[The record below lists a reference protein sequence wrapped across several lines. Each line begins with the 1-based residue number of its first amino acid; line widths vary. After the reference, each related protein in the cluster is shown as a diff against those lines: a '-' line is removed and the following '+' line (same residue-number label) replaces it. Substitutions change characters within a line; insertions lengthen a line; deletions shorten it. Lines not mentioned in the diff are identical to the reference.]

1 MTDRTS
7 PELIHAARAPLRGIS
22 HTVGKLLHGRD
33 KSLVRRFQQDAA
45 PYVGELN
52 AGELATY
59 AVHAGAAVIPNHA
72 ETLDVLGG
80 WLRLGGGNSAPV
92 ARLDVHRSAISE
104 QREHTFTHVTLASPP
119 YGGHA
124 DGRFGL
130 QILVKTLEGEP
141 YQGIIKP
148 VYTQTHHAGRAAN
161 EHGVTQTMFYLDA
174 PGSPHEGQMEPA
186 YAAGLAAITLVNA
199 AVELMDGVRA
209 VAGVE
214 SSRLRHQ
221 PPIA

>member
-104 QREHTFTHVTLASPP
+104 QREHTFTHVTL
-119 YGGHA
+119 H
-124 DGRFGL
+124 
-130 QILVKTLEGEP
+130 ILVKTLEGEP